1 MKLNREETRMMIRST
16 ASCTWL
22 VTLGLAASCLGGG
35 AQAQTAYK
43 LGISGAA
50 TGPASPSYLPHIEG
64 LRLYLRQLNDKGG
77 VNGGK
82 VDPVLL
88 DDKAA
93 PSEAA
98 SNAKRLMDDEQVL
111 AVALMS
117 LSSTYAPMFQS
128 ATRTKT
134 PVLLLGQAVCPANA
148 ASAQMNPYVFCGGS
162 TSDPN
167 TAAYWQVPL
176 VKALAEKHGDALKL
190 ALVAADIPISRQGI
204 DTMEQLAGKLNIAVV
219 DKQAIPP
226 AAADVSGAASRIIAS
241 GANYVTSWAPVT
253 TAVQMLGALRRQGWN
268 GWYVHNH
275 SAEAEDAL
283 RQLKDPKLVM
293 SPEYAFTVEKLPI
306 FAEIE
311 AAAKKYGVSLPVD
324 TLSLGWASGMI
335 VEAALKPCGAACSR
349 ETLLDALN
357 GLNVPTAGIYPD
369 PVKWTKDDHTRPAS
383 FTAYIWDA
391 KAQSVKRIT
400 EWSRVKNGEL
410 ANVKVID

>member
-1 MKLNREETRMMIRST
+1 MRRASRLT
-16 ASCTWL
+16 ALTATCALSVCIAS
-22 VTLGLAASCLGGG
+22 AAF
-35 AQAQTAYK
+35 AQYK
-43 LGISGAA
+43 IGISGAA

-64 LRLYLRQLNDKGG
+64 FRTYLRQLNDKGG
-77 VNGGK
+77 VNGNK
-82 VDPVLL
+82 IDFVLL

-98 SNAKRLMDDEQVL
+98 NNAKRLMDDDGVI
-111 AVALMS
+111 AVSLMS
-117 LSSTYAPMFQS
+117 LSSTYAPMFQA

-148 ASAQMNPYVFCGGS
+148 ATPQMNPYVFCGGS

-167 TAAYWQVPL
+167 TAGFWQVPL
-176 VKALAEKHGDALKL
+176 VKALADKNKDDLKL

-204 DTMEQLAGKLNIAVV
+204 DNMEKIAGELKIPVV

-268 GWYVHNH
+268 GWFIHNH
-275 SAEAEDAL
+275 SGDAEDTL

-293 SPEYAFTVEKLPI
+293 SPEYAFTVEKLPV

-324 TLSLGWASGMI
+324 TLSLGWASGM
-335 VEAALKPCGAACSR
+335 VLEEALKKCGSPCTR
-349 ETLLDALN
+349 EKLVDALN
-357 GLNVPTAGIYPD
+357 NISVQTAGIYPD

-383 FTAYIWDA
+383 FTAYAWDP
-391 KAQSVKRIT
+391 KTLSVKRIT
-400 EWSRVKNGEL
+400 DWARVSAGKL
-410 ANVKVID
+410 ATVKVLD